1 MRDKKMKVWQILPEN
16 NKVEQ
21 QRRKSSNFAWFYNS
35 KQWKVARNKCLQE
48 YPVCVICEEQGK
60 TTPAT
65 TVNHIT
71 PMRLIVKS
79 GATSIEQL
87 RWSELKAATSA
98 ANLESL
104 CHSCHGIEE
113 AEMIKR
119 EKQQMADR
127 QSEIHQKIRERK
139 KAAIKREQDN
149 WHRKKDVFSYKVG
162 VNDDGSPIYM
172 DIF

>member
-1 MRDKKMKVWQILPEN
+1 MKDKGKVWKITPNQNRIEI
-16 NKVEQ
+16 E
-21 QRRKSSNFAWFYNS
+21 RRKSSAFAWFYNS
-35 KQWKVARNKCLQE
+35 KQWKIARNKCLQDQ
-48 YPVCVICEEQGK
+48 PICIMCEEQGK

-79 GATSIEQL
+79 GATKIAEM

-98 ANLESL
+98 ENLESL
-104 CHSCHGIEE
+104 CHTCHGIEE

-119 EKQQMADR
+119 EKQQMAER

-139 KAAIKREQDN
+139 KEIIKKENEN
-149 WHRKKDVFSYKVG
+149 WYRKKDVFSYQIAV
-162 VNDDGSPIYM
+162 DDNKNPIII